1 MTQPVDV
8 AYVDLVARTKEFRKD
23 LKNIIDR
30 EVSELERELTRSL
43 DRIDGEFRDLGDTVD
58 NTLSNIDD
66 IIMETSRVLESDL
79 GDAIDDVR
87 VKIEDLG
94 DEVDDDF
101 KRKFRNFTDAWDE
114 FDRTGT
120 QRIGDALKRVRG
132 GLDDL
137 GDTVLSVGRGIGS
150 TLIGGLTA
158 IPPLLLPIAIALPPL
173 IGLLTTLG
181 AVVSNAAGVFALL
194 PAGLTALLAIIAPL
208 IIGFQGFGDALGAVM
223 EKDPEKLKEA
233 LEGLAPA
240 ARGVV
245 LEFRNLLP
253 LFTQIGDVVQQELFK
268 PLAGDLTNV
277 MNAVR
282 GPLLAG
288 LASVA
293 GVLGDIIS
301 DLAGIAASPAGV
313 ETIAAVFASVTSI
326 LQTLRPAIAEVVRA
340 FLPVIQQSLPFLER
354 FAGLIADL
362 LTRFAAFL
370 DESTKGD
377 DFTNFIDGAV
387 KSLGTLVDLADSV
400 IAFFGALFTPE
411 TVALGQLVVA
421 LFTQIID
428 DFTAFLKTPTGQRF
442 LEDLAILALAAAGAL
457 SFLLT
462 VLGFIF
468 ASITLFIGEIV
479 RLVAIATG
487 ALDEFENAANVA
499 GQNIV
504 NAIGAIPEKL
514 KAFASNFSQAGL
526 ELIQS
531 FIGGFR
537 RAGNFIS
544 DVAGDIVAGI
554 KAGLNRFIAS
564 INNGIAAL
572 DLLLPFSLSRIPS
585 LATGGVVHAQRGGVL
600 AQVAEGGEDEV
611 VSPLSTL
618 EDMISDA
625 TGGQPSI
632 VFGPGSINVNFSGVV
647 PTEDEAAQA
656 GRAVGEGIISTLARR
671 GVRLQVRAI

>member
-23 LKNIIDR
+23 LKNIIDH
-30 EVSELERELTRSL
+30 EVRELERELTRSL
-43 DRIDGEFRDLGDTVD
+43 DAIDDEFRDLGSTVD
-58 NTLSNIDD
+58 DTLAGID
-66 IIMETSRVLESDL
+66 RVLLDTARVLDDDL
-79 GDAIDDVR
+79 GGALDSVR
-87 VKIEDLG
+87 EKVEDLG

-101 KRKFRNFTDAWDE
+101 RRKFRNFTDAWDE
-114 FDRTGT
+114 FDRTGS
-120 QRIGDALKRVRG
+120 QKIGDALKRVG
-132 GLDDL
+132 DGLGDL
-137 GDTVLSVGRGIGS
+137 GDTVLGVARGIG
-150 TLIGGLTA
+150 GGLLTGLTS
-158 IPPLLLPIAIALPPL
+158 IPPLLLPITIALPPL
-173 IGLLTTLG
+173 IGLLTSLG
-181 AVVSNAAGVFALL
+181 SVVSSAAGVFALL

-208 IIGFQGFGDALGAVM
+208 VIGFQGFGDALGAVM

-253 LFTQIGDVVQQELFK
+253 IFTEIGDVVQQELFK
-268 PLAGDLTNV
+268 PLVGDLTNL
-277 MNAVR
+277 MNSVR

-301 DLAGIAASPAGV
+301 DLAGIAGSPAGV
-313 ETIAAVFASVTSI
+313 ETLAAVFASVTSI
-326 LQTLRPAIAEVVRA
+326 LQTLRPAISEVVTA
-340 FLPVIQQSLPFLER
+340 FLPIIRQSLPFIER

-362 LTRFAAFL
+362 LTKFADFL
-370 DESTKGD
+370 NESTKSGE
-377 DFTNFIDGAV
+377 FTSFLEGAV
-387 KSLGTLVDLADSV
+387 SSLGSLVDLADSV

-411 TVALGQLVVA
+411 TVALGQLVLGV
-421 LFTQIID
+421 FTQLID
-428 DFTAFLKTPTGQRF
+428 EFTEFLNTPTGKRF

-457 SFLLT
+457 SFLLE

-468 ASITLFIGEIV
+468 ASITLFLGEMV
-479 RLVAIATG
+479 RLVAVATG
-487 ALDEFENAANVA
+487 ALDDFENAASTTS
-499 GQNIV
+499 QNIV
-504 NAIGAIPEKL
+504 NAIGAVPGQL
-514 KAFASNFSQAGL
+514 KAFASKFSEAGL

-554 KAGLNRFIAS
+554 KGGLNRFIAS

-585 LATGGVVHAQRGGVL
+585 LAGGGVVHARPGGVL

-618 EDMISDA
+618 EDMIAGARSD
-625 TGGQPSI
+625 QPSV
-632 VFGPGSINVNFSGVV
+632 VFGPGSINVNFNGAV
-647 PTEDEAAQA
+647 PTESEAFEA
-656 GRAVGEGIISTLARR
+656 GRAVGSGIISALARR
-671 GVRLQVRAI
+671 GVQLQVRAI